1 MYRRRRQKIRQKEN
15 IDIQTGDEKGNLA
28 VFLTDMTSLMLGEI
42 L

>member
-1 MYRRRRQKIRQKEN
+1 MFRRRRQKIRQKEN

-28 VFLTDMTSLMLGEI
+28 VFLTDMISLMLGEI